1 MINPIFKKTTN
12 LIIYVSF
19 WIVLSL
25 VQFIFFSV
33 NFKLPISYAITDSLV
48 TNMLFCLIG
57 ISLWFMVLYS
67 NLNKNSLWNN
77 LITHLASCVVILL
90 IWISVS
96 YILIISIIQ
105 VDTVFNSMFLKSIPW
120 RIPIG
125 VTYYIIITLSY
136 YLIIYYENFKE
147 NIIKEADLKTL
158 LRETELKSLKSQINP
173 HFLFNSLNS
182 ISSLTLI
189 DPSKAHEMII
199 KLSDF
204 MRYSLKRK
212 NTEKATVGEELDN
225 ARRYLDIEKIRF
237 GNRLKTEFF
246 IDETCLNKL
255 IPNLVMQPLLENAI
269 KYGVFENTETT
280 AIEIHINFVN
290 EFLKIAISNSYNPGA
305 ASESGEGI
313 GQSNI
318 KERLRLIY
326 NRTDLMKVTKGP
338 EDFQVVLYIPQNE
351 L

>member
-1 MINPIFKKTTN
+1 
-12 LIIYVSF
+12 
-19 WIVLSL
+19 
-25 VQFIFFSV
+25 
-33 NFKLPISYAITDSLV
+33 
-48 TNMLFCLIG
+48 
-57 ISLWFMVLYS
+57 MVLYS
-67 NLNKNSLWNN
+67 NLNKHSLWNN
-77 LITHLASCVVILL
+77 LITHLASCIVILL
-90 IWISVS
+90 IWLSVS

-147 NIIKEADLKTL
+147 NIVKEADLKTL

-189 DPSKAHEMII
+189 DPTKAHEMII

-269 KYGVFENTETT
+269 KFGVFENIETT

-290 EFLKIAISNSYNPGA
+290 EFLKIAIKNSYNPGA

-313 GQSNI
+313 GHSNI

-326 NRTDLMKVTKGP
+326 NRTDLMKVTKDP